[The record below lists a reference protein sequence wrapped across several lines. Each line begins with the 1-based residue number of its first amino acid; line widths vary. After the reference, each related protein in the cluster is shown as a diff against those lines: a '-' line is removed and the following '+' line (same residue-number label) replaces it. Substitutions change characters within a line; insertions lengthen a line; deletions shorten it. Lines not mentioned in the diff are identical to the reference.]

1 MPHAGEIRFNTQIDN
16 SQAQKDLDDLNR
28 KIRKANEDISRDE
41 NAKLPL
47 TNQARELGAQLDEA
61 VAKLEKLKG
70 KQQEVSQIMA
80 NSSADPGL
88 YIDAVSQKP
97 ELDAS
102 VKSQEK
108 DVARLQKR
116 WDSINDKIDK
126 YDLKIQQAKASIEA
140 NAAKAGELSA
150 QLTRSERN
158 KLPEV
163 MDKARAAAG
172 RFEARIVSLGKRIL
186 VFSLVATAFR
196 AIKNYMDKLLKSNA
210 EFTAEL
216 ADLKGALATAF
227 QPIYEILL
235 PGLLAAM
242 RIATAVV
249 RVIAHVLSL
258 LTGKTS
264 SQSAKNA
271 EALNKEADAIEAVGG
286 AAKKANK
293 DLAGFDEINK
303 LGGEEA
309 AGGGGGVSAGSASMD
324 FSEFN
329 TEEYKSKIDEFTV
342 YISGALL
349 AIGVILAFTGVNVP
363 LGIGLMAAGA
373 VGLAAEA
380 KANWGAMDGP
390 LKKALTTTLALLGS
404 ALLVIGA
411 ILAFSGANVPKGIAL
426 MALGA
431 ASLAGAAAINWNTIV
446 TALQGPIGEIVLIAS
461 GALLVLGMILA
472 LSGAAL
478 PLGIGLMVVGAAGMA
493 AASALNW
500 DRMPD
505 ILRGPVGE
513 VVAIGSAALLAL
525 GLILAFSGV
534 GLPLGIALIA
544 MGATGLVTVGGLNWN
559 AILDK
564 MKETWANVKSWFTE
578 KVAPYFTK
586 EYWVKTIFDGLREAL
601 PESWKAGINAAID
614 VINRFISWVNRTLTW
629 TLPPVTIE
637 GKTIFSGASISLVNL
652 PTIPRLAQGAVIPPN
667 REFLAVLGDQSH
679 GTNIEAPLST
689 IQEAVAIVMED
700 VLQGQMAGFEAVV
713 EVLREIL
720 EAIYGIEIGDEVISK
735 AARRYQQKLALAKGR

>member
-1 MPHAGEIRFNTQIDN
+1 MPHAGEIRFNTKIDN

-61 VAKLEKLKG
+61 VAKLEKLKV
-70 KQQEVSQIMA
+70 KQQEVAQIMA

-102 VKSQEK
+102 VKAQEK

-126 YDLKIQQAKASIEA
+126 YNLKIQQAKASIQA
-140 NAAKAGELSA
+140 NTAKAGELSA

-163 MDKARAAAG
+163 MNKARAAAG

-186 VFSLVATAFR
+186 VFSLVAAAFR

-227 QPIYEILL
+227 QPIYEVLL

-286 AAKKANK
+286 AAQKANK
-293 DLAGFDEINK
+293 DLAGFDEINR
-303 LGGEEA
+303 LGGTDA
-309 AGGGGGVSAGSASMD
+309 AGGGGASTSAGAMD
-324 FSEFN
+324 FSDFN
-329 TEEYKSKIDEFTV
+329 TDEYKAKIDELTV
-342 YISGALL
+342 YLSGALL
-349 AIGVILAFTGVNVP
+349 ALGAILAFSGANIP

-373 VGLAAEA
+373 IGLAAEA

-390 LKKALTTTLALLGS
+390 LKKALTNTLALLGS

-478 PLGIGLMVVGAAGMA
+478 PLGIGLMVVGAAGLA

-564 MKETWANVKSWFTE
+564 MKETWANVKEWFTG
-578 KVAPYFTK
+578 KVAPFFTK

-614 VINRFISWVNRTLTW
+614 VINRFISWVNRTLTFSI
-629 TLPPVTIE
+629 PPINIAGRNVF
-637 GKTIFSGASISLVNL
+637 GGANIRLVNL

-667 REFLAVLGDQSH
+667 REFLAVLGDQRH

-700 VLQGQMAGFEAVV
+700 MTGGMMAGFEALLEENRLLRQVV
-713 EVLREIL
+713 ESMELSDEMIAKANISYNKKI
-720 EAIYGIEIGDEVISK
+720 AI
-735 AARRYQQKLALAKGR
+735 AKGRG

>member
-1 MPHAGEIRFNTQIDN
+1 MPHAGEIRFNTKIDN

-61 VAKLEKLKG
+61 VAKLEKLKV
-70 KQQEVSQIMA
+70 KQQEVAQIMA

-102 VKSQEK
+102 VKAQEK

-126 YDLKIQQAKASIEA
+126 YNLKIQQAKASIQA
-140 NAAKAGELSA
+140 NTAKAGVLSA
-150 QLTRSERN
+150 QLTRCEKN
-158 KLPEV
+158 KLPET
-163 MDKARAAAG
+163 MERARVSAKK
-172 RFEARIVSLGKRIL
+172 FETSIIAIGKRLLI
-186 VFSLVATAFR
+186 FSVISATFR
-196 AIKNYMDKLLKSNA
+196 AIKTYMDRLLKTNA
-210 EFTAEL
+210 EFTSEL

-227 QPIYEILL
+227 QPIYEVLL

-271 EALNKEADAIEAVGG
+271 EALNKEADAIDAVGG
-286 AAKKANK
+286 AAKKTNK

-329 TEEYKSKIDEFTV
+329 TEEYKSKIDELTV
-342 YISGALL
+342 YLSGALL
-349 AIGVILAFTGVNVP
+349 ALGAILAFSGANIP
-363 LGIGLMAAGA
+363 LGIGLMVAGA

-380 KANWGAMDGP
+380 KTNWGAMDGP
-390 LKKALTTTLALLGS
+390 LKKAITNVLGILGGAALA
-404 ALLVIGA
+404 IGA

-426 MALGA
+426 MVLGA
-431 ASLAGAAAINWNTIV
+431 ALLAGAVALNWNTIPD
-446 TALQGPIGEIVLIAS
+446 ALQGPVGAVVAIAS
-461 GALLVLGMILA
+461 GALLALGLVLA
-472 LSGAAL
+472 FSGANI
-478 PLGIGLMVVGAAGMA
+478 PLGIALLVAGAAGLA
-493 AASALNW
+493 TTAALNW
-500 DRMPD
+500 STVQNT
-505 ILRGPVGE
+505 LRGPVGA
-513 VVAIGSAALLAL
+513 VVAIASGALLAL
-525 GLILAFSGV
+525 GLLLVFSGA
-534 GLPLGIALIA
+534 GLPLGIALIIA
-544 MGATGLVTVGGLNWN
+544 GAAGLVTVGALNWN
-559 AILDK
+559 TILDK
-564 MKETWANVKSWFTE
+564 LKETWGRVKSWFRE

-586 EYWVKTIFDGLREAL
+586 DYWVKTIFDGLREAL
-601 PESWKAGINAAID
+601 PESWKAAINSAID
-614 VINRFISWVNRTLTW
+614 VINRFISWVNRTLTFSI
-629 TLPPVTIE
+629 PPINIAGQNVF
-637 GKTIFSGASISLVNL
+637 GGANIRLVNL

-667 REFLAVLGDQSH
+667 REFLAVLGDQTH
-679 GTNIEAPLST
+679 GTNVEAPLST
-689 IQEAVAIVMED
+689 IQEAVAVVMED
-700 VLQGQMAGFEAVV
+700 MIQGQMAGFEAVV

-735 AARRYQQKLALAKGR
+735 AARRYQEKLAIAKGR

>member
-1 MPHAGEIRFNTQIDN
+1 
-16 SQAQKDLDDLNR
+16 
-28 KIRKANEDISRDE
+28 
-41 NAKLPL
+41 
-47 TNQARELGAQLDEA
+47 
-61 VAKLEKLKG
+61 
-70 KQQEVSQIMA
+70 MA

-102 VKSQEK
+102 IKAQDKV
-108 DVARLQKR
+108 VAALQKK
-116 WDSINDKIDK
+116 WNSVNDKIDR

-150 QLTRSERN
+150 QLTRCEKN
-158 KLPEV
+158 KLPGV
-163 MDKARAAAG
+163 MEKARAAAG
-172 RFEARIVSLGKRIL
+172 RFEARVISLGKRIL
-186 VFSLVATAFR
+186 VFSLVAAAFR

-227 QPIYEILL
+227 QPIYEVLL

-293 DLAGFDEINK
+293 DLAGFDEINR
-303 LGGEEA
+303 LGGTDA
-309 AGGGGGVSAGSASMD
+309 AGGGGTSTSAGAMD
-324 FSEFN
+324 FSDFN
-329 TEEYKSKIDEFTV
+329 TDEYKAKIDELTV
-342 YISGALL
+342 YLSGALL
-349 AIGVILAFTGVNVP
+349 ALGAILAFSGANIP

-373 VGLAAEA
+373 IGLAAEA
-380 KANWGAMDGP
+380 KANWGAMDDS
-390 LKKALTTTLALLGS
+390 LKKALTTTLGLLGS

-411 ILAFSGANVPKGIAL
+411 ILAFSGASVPKGIAL

-446 TALQGPIGEIVLIAS
+446 TALRGPIGEIVLIAS

-478 PLGIGLMVVGAAGMA
+478 PLGIGLMVVGAAGLA

-586 EYWVKTIFDGLREAL
+586 EYWVKTIFDGLSKAL
-601 PESWKAGINAAID
+601 PESWKAAINSAID
-614 VINRFISWVNRTLTW
+614 VINRFIGWVNRSLTF
-629 TLPPVTIE
+629 TIPPINIAGQNVF
-637 GKTIFSGASISLVNL
+637 GGASIQLVNL
-652 PTIPRLAQGAVIPPN
+652 PTIPKLAQGAVIPPN

-679 GTNIEAPLST
+679 GTNVEAPLST
-689 IQEAVAIVMED
+689 IQEAVALVMD
-700 VLQGQMAGFEAVV
+700 DMLQGQMAGFEAVV
-713 EVLREIL
+713 AVLKEIL
-720 EAIYGIEIGDEVISK
+720 EAIYGIEIGDEVIAK
-735 AARRYQQKLALAKGR
+735 AAQRYQEKMAIVKRGG

>member
-1 MPHAGEIRFNTQIDN
+1 MAFERALRFFTKVDN
-16 SQAQKDLDDLNR
+16 SKVQKDLDELKK
-28 KIRKANEDISRDE
+28 KIEKTNEDIGKDE

-47 TNQARELGAQLDEA
+47 TNKARELGAQLDEA
-61 VAKLEKLKG
+61 VAKLEKLKA
-70 KQQEVSQIMA
+70 KHREVSQIIA
-80 NSSADPGL
+80 NGSEDPDP
-88 YIDAVSQKP
+88 YIDAVDQKP
-97 ELDAS
+97 KLDAS
-102 VKSQEK
+102 IKAQDKV
-108 DVARLQKR
+108 VAELQKR
-116 WDSINDKIDK
+116 WDSINDKIDQ
-126 YDLKIQQAKASIEA
+126 YDLNIQQAKASIEA
-140 NAAKAGELSA
+140 METKAGELSA

-293 DLAGFDEINK
+293 DLAGFDEINR
-303 LGGEEA
+303 LGGPDA
-309 AGGGGGVSAGSASMD
+309 AGGGGASAGTASMD
-324 FSEFN
+324 FSDFN
-329 TEEYKSKIDEFTV
+329 TEEYKSKIDELTV
-342 YISGALL
+342 YLSGALL
-349 AIGVILAFTGVNVP
+349 ALGAILAFSGANIP

-380 KANWGAMDGP
+380 KANWGTMDSQ
-390 LKKALTTTLALLGS
+390 LKKALTTTLGILGG
-404 ALLVIGA
+404 AMLVLGA
-411 ILAFSGANVPKGIAL
+411 ILAFSGANIPKGIAL

-478 PLGIGLMVVGAAGMA
+478 PLGIGLMVVGAAGLA
-493 AASALNW
+493 AASAPNW
-500 DRMPD
+500 NRMPE
-505 ILRGPVGE
+505 ILRGPVGA

-525 GLILAFSGV
+525 GLILAFSGA

-564 MKETWANVKSWFTE
+564 MKETWANVKEWFTG
-578 KVAPYFTK
+578 KVAPFFTK

-614 VINRFISWVNRTLTW
+614 VINRFISWVNRTLTFSI
-629 TLPPVTIE
+629 PPINIAGQNVF
-637 GKTIFSGASISLVNL
+637 GGANIRLVNL

-679 GTNIEAPLST
+679 GTNVEAPLST

-700 VLQGQMAGFEAVV
+700 MVGGMMAGFEALLEENRLLREVV
-713 EVLREIL
+713 ESK
-720 EAIYGIEIGDEVISK
+720 EIGDEAVYRANK
-735 AARRYQQKLALAKGR
+735 RYTEKINIIRGRV